1 MPDLLLEV
9 LSEEIPARMQ
19 AGGSEALKEQ
29 VTRRLKDARLEFA
42 AEDVK
47 SFATP
52 RRLALIVPGLPVEQP
67 DITVERKGPRV
78 DAPEKAIAGFLKSTG
93 LTLEDCEQRESPKGP
108 VWFAVKQEKGRP
120 TGDLLA
126 DLLPEAL
133 AAVSWPKSMRWDESG
148 VRWVRPI
155 RSILCL
161 LDDAVVPFRFGTVE
175 SGRMTQGHRFLSS
188 GPLAVDVAGNYAPTL
203 EASKVMLSPEAR
215 AQKIEDDAE
224 ALAKRDSLTL
234 AADDWL
240 VTENAGLV
248 EWPVVLMGSIDELF
262 MNLPPEVLRSAMRK
276 HQRYFGLVDKAARP
290 APRFVMVADIETEDD
305 CAIVVAGNERVLRA
319 RLADA
324 RFFWDQDTS
333 RSLEDYLP
341 ALKGVVFHADLGNM
355 HEKVKRISDLALTLC
370 SPTFVWGDDL
380 NYPNDANRAGLLC
393 KADLVTEMVGEFP
406 DLQGLMGSLYAKRHE
421 RPEVCRAIC
430 EHYAPRGPDDP
441 CPTEPASVAVALA
454 DKLDTL
460 AGFFAIGERPTGS
473 KDPFA
478 LRRAALGVIRLIIEN
493 KLRLPLGE
501 TLDAALAGYN
511 WLPPGDSALAHAI
524 VGHGTMLPSEP
535 GAQATRDALLA
546 FFADRLRVHL
556 RDKGERHDLVG
567 AVFAVSGED
576 DLVRLLNR
584 VEALKYFLD
593 MDGANLL
600 TAYRRAANIL
610 RIEEK
615 KDGTRYKGEVDPD
628 LFDEDRAEE
637 RVLHERIAVARDRA
651 DNALRR
657 EAFDHAMSFMATLRE
672 PVDAFFDNVT
682 VNCEDP
688 ALRRNRL
695 LMLSQIRSTLDRVAD
710 FSKIEG

>member
-19 AGGSEALKEQ
+19 AGGADQLNKQ
-29 VTRRLKDARLEFA
+29 VLSRLEEARLAFDA
-42 AEDVK
+42 DAVK
-47 SFATP
+47 SYATP
-52 RRLALIVPGLPVEQP
+52 RRLALIVPGLPNEQP
-67 DITVERKGPRV
+67 DIAVERKGPRV
-78 DAPEKAIAGFLKSTG
+78 DAPEKAIQGFLKSTG
-93 LTLEDCEQRESPKGP
+93 LTLDDCERRETPKGP
-108 VWFAVKQEKGRP
+108 VWFAVKREKGRL

-126 DLLPEAL
+126 ELLPQAL
-133 AAVSWPKSMRWDESG
+133 AAVSWPKSMRWEESG
-148 VRWVRPI
+148 TRWVRPI

-161 LDDAVVPFRFGTVE
+161 LDDHVVPFRFGTVE
-175 SGRMTQGHRFLSS
+175 SGRTTLGHRFLKP
-188 GPLAVDVAGNYAPTL
+188 GPHIIADAGSYEATL
-203 EASKVMLSPEAR
+203 EASKVLLSPEAR
-215 AQKIEDDAE
+215 AQKINDDAE
-224 ALAKRDSLTL
+224 ALAKRESLTL

-248 EWPVVLMGSIDELF
+248 EWPVVLMGSVDERF

-276 HQRYFGLVDKAARP
+276 HQRYFSVRGSDGKP
-290 APRFVMVADIETEDD
+290 APHFIMVSEGATDD
-305 CAIVVAGNERVLRA
+305 SNNVVIAGNERVLRA

-324 RFFWDQDTS
+324 RFFWDQD
-333 RSLEDYLP
+333 RRQKLEGYLP
-341 ALKGVVFHADLGNM
+341 ALEGVVFHARLGSM
-355 HEKVKRISDLALTLC
+355 AEKAKRISSLAVTLC
-370 SPTFVWGDDL
+370 SSTFTRGFDL
-380 NYPNDANRAGLLC
+380 NYLNDASRAGLFC

-406 DLQGLMGSLYAKRHE
+406 DLQGIMGSYYAGAQDE
-421 RPEVCRAIC
+421 PPAVCEAIA
-430 EHYAPRGPDDP
+430 EHYAPQGPGDD
-441 CPTEPASVAVALA
+441 CPKAPVSVLVALA

-478 LRRAALGVIRLIIEN
+478 LRRAALGVIRLITEN
-493 KLRLPLGE
+493 ELRRPLSDAL
-501 TLDAALAGYN
+501 TAALDGYLDT
-511 WLPPGDSALAHAI
+511 LPE
-524 VGHGTMLPSEP
+524 EP
-535 GAQATRDALLA
+535 GPEATRDALLA
-546 FFADRLRVHL
+546 FIVDRLRVHL

-576 DLVRLLNR
+576 DLVRLLAR
-584 VEALKYFLD
+584 VEALKFFLG

-615 KDGTRYKGEVDPD
+615 KDGQRYEGEADD
-628 LFDEDRAEE
+628 QLFVEAEE
-637 RVLHERIAVARDRA
+637 RTLHQRIAVARDSA

-657 EAFDHAMSFMATLRE
+657 EAFDHAMAFMATLRA

-682 VNCEDP
+682 VNCGDP

-695 LMLSQIRSTLDRVAD
+695 LMLSQIRATLDRVAD